1 MLLSSGEDD
10 MSAAFDMTSQD
21 QSFDE
26 MPDPGNHYRAIASAI
41 DLIVESYQ
49 DQPSLDDMAA
59 AAGMSPF
66 HFQRVFKRWAGISP
80 KRFAQFVTLG
90 HAKRL
95 LDNDESVL
103 GAALEVGLSGPSRL
117 HDLFVACEAMTPG
130 DYKAGAGTLTIRWGL
145 HDSPFGRALLA
156 ATPRGLC
163 WLSFVIDGDEEA
175 AIRTFVEEWG
185 AADLVRDEAA
195 TAGMAA
201 RVFAF
206 DPNNG
211 SGQDDP
217 IPLVLRGTNF
227 QIKVWEALLRIPA
240 GRFISYQDLARAV
253 GRPEAPRAV
262 GAAVGR
268 NPISLIIPCHRVILK
283 SGVVHNYRWGVRR
296 KKALLAFE
304 AARAAG

>member
-1 MLLSSGEDD
+1 MTFADPMED
-10 MSAAFDMTSQD
+10 QD
-21 QSFDE
+21 LRS
-26 MPDPGNHYRAIASAI
+26 HYAAIAAAI
-41 DLIVESYQ
+41 DRIVDGYQ
-49 DQPSLDDMAA
+49 DQPSLEDMAA
-59 AAGMSPF
+59 AANMSPF

-95 LDNDESVL
+95 LDEDGSVL
-103 GAALEVGLSGPSRL
+103 DTALEVGLSGPSRL

-130 DYKAGAGTLTIRWGL
+130 DYKAGAASLTVRWGL
-145 HDSPFGRALLA
+145 HDSPFGRALMA

-163 WLSFVIDGDEEA
+163 WLSFVIDGDERA
-175 AIRTFVEEWG
+175 AVATFREEWG
-185 AADLVRDEAA
+185 EAALVEDPAA
-195 TAGMAA
+195 TAGIVD
-201 RVFAF
+201 RVFGGEAA
-206 DPNNG
+206 G
-211 SGQDDP
+211 EA

-240 GRFISYQDLARAV
+240 GRFVSYQDLARAV

-296 KKALLAFE
+296 KKALLAYE

>member
-1 MLLSSGEDD
+1 MLLSSEEDD
-10 MSAAFDMTSQD
+10 MSAAFDMTD

-26 MPDPGNHYRAIASAI
+26 QPSLGSHYKSIAAAI

-49 DQPSLDDMAA
+49 DQPSLEDMAA

-66 HFQRVFKRWAGISP
+66 YFQRVFKRWAGISP

-103 GAALEVGLSGPSRL
+103 GTALEVGLSGPSRL

-130 DYKAGAGTLTIRWGL
+130 DYKAAAGTLTIRWGL

-156 ATPRGLC
+156 ATPRGIC
-163 WLSFVIDGDEEA
+163 WLSFAIDGDEEGA
-175 AIRTFVEEWG
+175 VRTFTEEWG
-185 AADLVRDEAA
+185 AAKLVRDEAA
-195 TAGMAA
+195 TAGLAA

-206 DPNNG
+206 DPTQNEA
-211 SGQDDP
+211 

-227 QIKVWEALLRIPA
+227 QIKVWEALLRIPP
-240 GRFISYQDLARAV
+240 GRFISYQDLACAV

-268 NPISLIIPCHRVILK
+268 NPVSIVVPCHRVLGADG
-283 SGVVHNYRWGVRR
+283 SLTGYAGGLDR
-296 KKALLAFE
+296 KTALLKLE
-304 AARAAG
+304 GAA

>member
-1 MLLSSGEDD
+1 MMLLSSGEDD
-10 MSAAFDMTSQD
+10 MSAAFDMTD
-21 QSFDE
+21 RSFDE
-26 MPDPGNHYRAIASAI
+26 QINLGSHYKSIASAI

-49 DQPSLDDMAA
+49 DQPSLEDMAA

>member
-1 MLLSSGEDD
+1 
-10 MSAAFDMTSQD
+10 MSAAFDMMTSQD
-21 QSFDE
+21 RSLDE
-26 MPDPGNHYRAIASAI
+26 PFDPGSHYRAIASAI

-103 GAALEVGLSGPSRL
+103 GTALEVGLSGPSRL

-163 WLSFVIDGDEEA
+163 WLSFVIDGDEDA
-175 AIRTFVEEWG
+175 AVRTFVEEWG
-185 AADLVRDEAA
+185 AADLVRDEGA
-195 TAGMAA
+195 TAGIAA

-206 DPNNG
+206 GPNAG
-211 SGQDDP
+211 SEKGDP

-240 GRFISYQDLARAV
+240 GRFVSYQDLARAV

-283 SGVVHNYRWGVRR
+283 SGIVHNYRWGVRR

-304 AARAAG
+304 AARLEKQA

>member
-1 MLLSSGEDD
+1 MTAAQ
-10 MSAAFDMTSQD
+10 SAAELTEDQD
-21 QSFDE
+21 LRS
-26 MPDPGNHYRAIASAI
+26 HYAAIAAAI
-41 DLIVESYQ
+41 DRIVDGYQ
-49 DQPSLDDMAA
+49 DQPSLEDMASA
-59 AAGMSPF
+59 ANMSPF

-90 HAKRL
+90 HARRL
-95 LDNDESVL
+95 LDEDASVL
-103 GAALEVGLSGPSRL
+103 DTALEVGLSGPSRL

-130 DYKAGAGTLTIRWGL
+130 DYKAGAASLTVRWGL

-163 WLSFVIDGDEEA
+163 WLSFAIGDDERA
-175 AIRTFVEEWG
+175 AVATFHEEWG
-185 AADLVRDEAA
+185 EARLVEDPAA
-195 TAGMAA
+195 TAGIAD
-201 RVFAF
+201 RVFGGGAAAA
-206 DPNNG
+206 G
-211 SGQDDP
+211 EA

-240 GRFISYQDLARAV
+240 GRFVSYQDLARAV

>member
-10 MSAAFDMTSQD
+10 MSAAFDMTD
-21 QSFDE
+21 HDFDE
-26 MPDPGNHYRAIASAI
+26 SPDVSSHYRAIASAI

-49 DQPSLDDMAA
+49 DQPSLEDMAA

-103 GAALEVGLSGPSRL
+103 GTALEVGLSGPSRL

-156 ATPRGLC
+156 TTPRGL
-163 WLSFVIDGDEEA
+163 
-175 AIRTFVEEWG
+175 
-185 AADLVRDEAA
+185 
-195 TAGMAA
+195 
-201 RVFAF
+201 
-206 DPNNG
+206 
-211 SGQDDP
+211 
-217 IPLVLRGTNF
+217 
-227 QIKVWEALLRIPA
+227 
-240 GRFISYQDLARAV
+240 
-253 GRPEAPRAV
+253 
-262 GAAVGR
+262 
-268 NPISLIIPCHRVILK
+268 
-283 SGVVHNYRWGVRR
+283 
-296 KKALLAFE
+296 
-304 AARAAG
+304 